1 MILYVR
7 YILLKVKFSR
17 QSEEV
22 VSFQEKNIT
31 VSLVNFILI
40 LGVYL
45 IRVFQMIQ
53 GGSFN
58 STNVFRLWGIVI
70 VFAIIVTI
78 FATILTHIVSN
89 IIQAIKTREEPVI
102 EDIADERDKLI
113 DLRGTKITYFV
124 SSIGVFLSML
134 TFALGQPP
142 LVMFTLLIFFGVVAQ
157 IIGDISRLYLYRRG
171 F

>member
-1 MILYVR
+1 M
-7 YILLKVKFSR
+7 
-17 QSEEV
+17 
-22 VSFQEKNIT
+22 SFQEKNIT

-70 VFAIIVTI
+70 VLAILVTI

-89 IIQAIKTREEPVI
+89 IIQAIKTKEEPVI

-142 LVMFTLLIFFGVVAQ
+142 LVMFTLLIFFGVLAQ

>member
-1 MILYVR
+1 M
-7 YILLKVKFSR
+7 
-17 QSEEV
+17 
-22 VSFQEKNIT
+22 SFQEKNIT

-45 IRVFQMIQ
+45 VRMFQMIQ

-70 VFAIIVTI
+70 VLAILVTI

-89 IIQAIKTREEPVI
+89 IIQAIKTKEEPDI
-102 EDIADERDKLI
+102 EDVQDERDQLI

-134 TFALGQPP
+134 TFVFGQPP
-142 LVMFTLLIFFGVVAQ
+142 LVMFALLIFFGLVAQ
-157 IIGDISRLYLYRRG
+157 IIGDISRLVLYRRG